1 MPIRVLSRT
10 FILEGKA
17 DGRRTTFITI
27 YTVLFGLTL
36 PLAESF
42 GGEAY
47 SFGGEASPLPPPVDR
62 TLPMM
67 RGVMSLVVRP

>member
-27 YTVLFGLTL
+27 YTVLFGPTL

-42 GGEAY
+42 LGG
-47 SFGGEASPLPPPVDR
+47 GGGGGGKLTPLGEKLPPC
-62 TLPMM
+62 LPQ
-67 RGVMSLVVRP
+67 

>member
-1 MPIRVLSRT
+1 MDGGRLFIQFYLVPHCHWLS
-10 FILEGKA
+10 LLG
-17 DGRRTTFITI
+17 G
-27 YTVLFGLTL
+27 GG
-36 PLAESF
+36 